1 MVLGFGPTDW
11 ICLIEARKVI
21 LPAKGFPPAPFA
33 WPLAVFVSMAIPG
46 PPVQTSVHVRLAADA
61 ATGNWAHS
69 VVASELP
76 TPRAFARRLVQPE
89 VGCLTVPSELT
100 AYWAEVGYVRPWLLF
115 FVARMFLPLGSE
127 SLGATPRL
135 FLAAAWASAT
145 AATWFHST

>member
-1 MVLGFGPTDW
+1 MSLEFATEPSDLT
-11 ICLIEARKVI
+11 
-21 LPAKGFPPAPFA
+21 PAPFA

-100 AYWAEVGYVRPWLLF
+100 AYWAEVGYVSPWLLF